1 MKKKVFTKACYMVC
15 IDSDHAK
22 SLIKELTKIG
32 DRSLLH
38 MRDDIVYPC
47 ICGVSSNLILIG
59 NVNLD
64 SAGFIDCKD
73 DEKRF
78 LKLASLKKNSKP
90 INKIGKFKYWLRIQG
105 FRLNQFGTG
114 EKSNPIKLNKFKIIK
129 R

>member
-1 MKKKVFTKACYMVC
+1 MVC

>member
-1 MKKKVFTKACYMVC
+1 MKSKKVFTKACYMVC
-15 IDSDHAK
+15 KDSDHAK

-38 MRDDIVYPC
+38 VRDDIVYPC

-105 FRLNQFGTG
+105 FKLNQFGTG
-114 EKSNPIKLNKFKIIK
+114 VKSNPIKLNKKFK
-129 R
+129 